1 MEPPNGQVEASA
13 EEQGGLVT
21 RERHVF
27 KVPAPKSSLLGEV
40 WVAGSCWLVGD
51 ACSRCLDHQKWQC
64 EHLKAMWNSKKW
76 VEQHARRKSSSVQG
90 SGCVSASSMPRHVA
104 SAQPR
109 V

>member
-40 WVAGSCWLVGD
+40 WVAGSWLVGD

-90 SGCVSASSMPRHVA
+90 SGCVSAYSMPRHVA

>member
-40 WVAGSCWLVGD
+40 WILLA
-51 ACSRCLDHQKWQC
+51 SRRCMQQ
-64 EHLKAMWNSKKW
+64 
-76 VEQHARRKSSSVQG
+76 V
-90 SGCVSASSMPRHVA
+90 P
-104 SAQPR
+104 
-109 V
+109 